1 MAEKI
6 IYTMKDLDSPPKS
19 KEDWKGVCTRERL
32 SESFIREHA
41 NDVYWP
47 CVSIYQAKWISIDF
61 AIKSGEI
68 IWYPFLQSRK
78 QAGLM
83 ISEKELE
90 NCSAAGVFRENS
102 TPFLIHCA
110 IPVSFLRQHKEEV
123 TDWDSAFLYQC
134 FSEDEIEEFVDK
146 MTSKCWDTVCWRQ
159 SLSEDFMNRH
169 YKNLNWEYVS
179 QFQVFSASFL
189 SRFKCRLDLEVL
201 SKRTDLPFLVRC

>member
-19 KEDWKGVCTRERL
+19 KEDWKDVCTRERL
-32 SESFIREHA
+32 SESFIREHT

-68 IWYPFLQSRK
+68 IWYL
-78 QAGLM
+78 
-83 ISEKELE
+83 
-90 NCSAAGVFRENS
+90 
-102 TPFLIHCA
+102 
-110 IPVSFLRQHKEEV
+110 
-123 TDWDSAFLYQC
+123 
-134 FSEDEIEEFVDK
+134 EEFVDK

-179 QFQVFSASFL
+179 RFQVFSTSFL